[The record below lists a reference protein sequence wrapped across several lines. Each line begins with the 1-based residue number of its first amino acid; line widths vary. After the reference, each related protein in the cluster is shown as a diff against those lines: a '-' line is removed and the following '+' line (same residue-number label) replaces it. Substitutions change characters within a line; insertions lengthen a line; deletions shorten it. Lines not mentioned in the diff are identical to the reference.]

1 MLQRRRNENEDGL
14 IDVREGMKEGRA
26 EKELGKGEYLESD
39 CEEIWIIYPITKA
52 ARFELYALH
61 LDSLCLDH

>member
-1 MLQRRRNENEDGL
+1 MGNKNEDGL

-39 CEEIWIIYPITKA
+39 SERGLLRA
-52 ARFELYALH
+52 SALH
-61 LDSLCLDH
+61 LD